1 MHGTYLRCIGHGCG
15 LEYPIGEKRVEC
27 DKGHLLDVTYSDTP
41 AVGLKETFQ
50 SRRNS
55 GGNIFDES
63 GVWRYRELFNFC
75 QIDTKSYDECSK
87 NIVSLDGSEGRQ
99 SKPYSMA
106 RVAKYTGILRLLF
119 LEHIIHLAKINLQ
132 YFQLHASQHFCRIS
146 SRLKC
151 FF

>member
-99 SKPYSMA
+99 SKPYSMP
-106 RVAKYTGILRLLF
+106 RVAKYTG
-119 LEHIIHLAKINLQ
+119 
-132 YFQLHASQHFCRIS
+132 
-146 SRLKC
+146 
-151 FF
+151 

>member
-99 SKPYSMA
+99 SKP
-106 RVAKYTGILRLLF
+106 
-119 LEHIIHLAKINLQ
+119 
-132 YFQLHASQHFCRIS
+132 
-146 SRLKC
+146 
-151 FF
+151 